1 MVIKS
6 KQSKFN
12 IEHGYKVNKVSLTL
26 NMVIKSKQSK
36 FNIEHGYRE

>member
-1 MVIKS
+1 MVIEC

-12 IEHGYKVNKVSLTL
+12 IEHGYSVNKVSLTL
-26 NMVIKSKQSK
+26 TMVIESKQSK